1 MQRSGGGQ
9 SRLTRLIVG
18 VSLLA
23 ALVAIA
29 PIVGG
34 VLGWGTTSVRPSTAF
49 ADAPAGN
56 YAVVTRNEG
65 QFDVLSV
72 VWAENPGAATE
83 IARVPHLEGFTS
95 TGTVSPDGT
104 RVALVTVDAGSIS
117 RPVASLIFANL
128 ETGELFRAA
137 LAIEPMQL
145 PAWSPDSGS
154 VVVTRS
160 ATDGHID
167 VLRVSLEAK
176 ETLLGSHSGVLGVYP
191 VGFAPDGEL
200 VQVVIDGRGSTAQKS
215 GADVASLSPNI
226 TREWQ
231 LSPDGSEIAFI
242 DVSTAAGLEY
252 FARSVPLNS
261 AGAGVS
267 SQSLVASVSALGVAW
282 NPANGSVK
290 FGVEPGGASAG
301 VFAQSLTAN
310 EATIVGFDVP
320 LAYSA
325 DGALLAVTRWT
336 GSDFDNPGTSSLQ
349 IVDSAGRTTLG
360 GHTRFIGW
368 SQR

>member
-1 MQRSGGGQ
+1 MQRTGGGQ
-9 SRLTRLIVG
+9 SRLTRLIIG

-34 VLGWGTTSVRPSTAF
+34 VLGWGTPSVRPSTAF

-72 VWAENPGAATE
+72 VWAENPGSATE

-104 RVALVTVDAGSIS
+104 RVALVTVDAGSTS

-128 ETGELFRAA
+128 ETGELYRAA
-137 LAIEPMQL
+137 LAIEPMQQ
-145 PAWSPDSGS
+145 PVWSPGGGS

-160 ATDGHID
+160 AIEGHVD
-167 VLRVSLEAK
+167 VIQVSLDAK
-176 ETLLGSHSGVLGVYP
+176 ETVLGSYSGVLGVYP
-191 VGFAPDGEL
+191 VGFADGEL
-200 VQVVIDGRGSTAQKS
+200 VQVTIDGRGSTAQKS
-215 GADVASLSPNI
+215 GADIASLSPNI

-242 DVSTAAGLEY
+242 DLSTAAGLKY
-252 FARSVPLNS
+252 LARSIRLNP
-261 AGAGVS
+261 AEATAAR
-267 SQSLVASVSALGVAW
+267 QSLETSVSALGVAW
-282 NPANGSVK
+282 NPADGSVK
-290 FGVEPGGASAG
+290 YGIEPGESAPG
-301 VFAQSLTAN
+301 VSAQSLTAS
-310 EATIVGFDVP
+310 EGGTVGFDVP
-320 LAYSA
+320 LAFST
-325 DGALLAVTRWT
+325 DGELLAVTRWT
-336 GSDFDNPGTSSLQ
+336 GPDFANPGTSSLQ
-349 IVDSAGRTTLG
+349 IVNSAGRATLG

-368 SQR
+368 SKR